1 MESLIIVLGPSPRG
15 LVGRARAPTVFP
27 AENEAPAGDPRG
39 SEAPPS
45 LFLMRA
51 PYSGVGSGAA
61 RGLGEMPGDVLP
73 SLILRDAA
81 SPGPGQGHGRSRSQ
95 TNQARVTMKDT
106 WGSNRGSAVPFG
118 QVPRPL

>member
-27 AENEAPAGDPRG
+27 AENEVQAGDPRG

-51 PYSGVGSGAA
+51 GGDAWGHSAFSDSQGRCFAWA
-61 RGLGEMPGDVLP
+61 RPGTWEKQVSDKP
-73 SLILRDAA
+73 GTSDHEGHMGFKSWLRCALRA
-81 SPGPGQGHGRSRSQ
+81 SS
-95 TNQARVTMKDT
+95 
-106 WGSNRGSAVPFG
+106 
-118 QVPRPL
+118 